1 MAKVKGCGFSG
12 RAVRNAFTA
21 PADAVALMAPRRS
34 DVSGVCILFP
44 GEAIPR
50 VSSRGGLL
58 VAPSGRH
65 PRGEMHSAKT
75 FCVPQ
80 KL

>member
-44 GEAIPR
+44 P
-50 VSSRGGLL
+50 VK
-58 VAPSGRH
+58 PSPVCPHAEG
-65 PRGEMHSAKT
+65 
-75 FCVPQ
+75 C
-80 KL
+80 L